1 MANAR
6 SEKIFDKKAVW
17 YRIRKNRC
25 LIAVNGI
32 YEHRKVAGFRNK
44 IPYFIKLANSPS
56 LLLPAFYNYK
66 PNPNLE
72 TESIGEV
79 GVFRV
84 RSAPQV
90 CPARL

>member
-6 SEKIFDKKAVW
+6 SEKIFDKKAAW
-17 YRIRKNRC
+17 HRIRKNRC

-56 LLLPAFYNYK
+56 LLLPAFYNYN
-66 PNPNLE
+66 PNPNPE
-72 TESIGEV
+72 TGEHW
-79 GVFRV
+79 
-84 RSAPQV
+84 RSWGI
-90 CPARL
+90 